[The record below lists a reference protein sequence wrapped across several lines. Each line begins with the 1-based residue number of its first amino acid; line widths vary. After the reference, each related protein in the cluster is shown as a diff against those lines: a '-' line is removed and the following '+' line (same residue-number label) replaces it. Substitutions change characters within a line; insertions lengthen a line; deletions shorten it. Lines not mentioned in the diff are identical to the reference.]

1 MTELNELFS
10 RHAALARRLADTVPE
25 KQLMQSQ
32 RSQLPLQQEH
42 LIPNAAVESRVT
54 VASEAAEQ
62 QDAVSPMQP
71 GFAHKSAPNGSMS
84 VHLGQVP
91 ELPTQQADIL
101 QETGVSFSQ
110 TYSLAA
116 ALSRAFETDARRY

>member
-25 KQLMQSQ
+25 KQL
-32 RSQLPLQQEH
+32 QQEH
-42 LIPNAAVESRVT
+42 LMPNAAVESRVT